1 MIWYLCTNR
10 TSNNWRAESIDT
22 SRLLYLTTPIQSRL
36 NQTTVTKRMQATN
49 QRLPIHHRL
58 LTTQSTLMLLMKIS
72 TILLMMRLMMMMI
85 MMTITSRGGR
95 RHRIGNK
102 RGQISGKVLLIE
114 IIKRSSRVVSQRRGR
129 RNRTRQRSLFWDD
142 PRGRLRVHGAY
153 KAVIVMAVL
162 ETAMI
167 MMMVAV
173 MMMVIHIVL
182 A

>member
-1 MIWYLCTNR
+1 
-10 TSNNWRAESIDT
+10 
-22 SRLLYLTTPIQSRL
+22 
-36 NQTTVTKRMQATN
+36 MQATN

-102 RGQISGKVLLIE
+102 RGQIRGKVLLIE

-129 RNRTRQRSLFWDD
+129 RNRTRQRGLFGDD

-167 MMMVAV
+167 MMVVAV

>member
-1 MIWYLCTNR
+1 
-10 TSNNWRAESIDT
+10 
-22 SRLLYLTTPIQSRL
+22 
-36 NQTTVTKRMQATN
+36 
-49 QRLPIHHRL
+49 
-58 LTTQSTLMLLMKIS
+58 MLLVKIR
-72 TILLMMRLMMMMI
+72 TILLMMRLMMMI
-85 MMTITSRGGR
+85 MVTITSRRGR
-95 RHRIGNK
+95 RLRIGNK

-114 IIKRSSRVVSQRRGR
+114 IIKRSSRVISQRRGR
-129 RNRTRQRSLFWDD
+129 RNRTRQRRLFRDD

-153 KAVIVMAVL
+153 KPVIVMAVL